1 MTDEDANFLRQQL
14 LDVWRQ
20 VHEIR
25 TSQEALLRT
34 FVESLPNPADGVRL
48 LDKYDAHKAA
58 FSEEVLLKLEKS
70 SPGFAAEL
78 DKLRPLLP
86 PDGKSR

>member
-1 MTDEDANFLRQQL
+1 MTDEDANFLREQL

-20 VHEIR
+20 AHEIR
-25 TSQEALLRT
+25 TSQEAVLRT
-34 FVESLPNPADGVRL
+34 FVESLPNAADGVRFL
-48 LDKYDAHKAA
+48 EKYEAHKAA

-70 SPGFAAEL
+70 CPGFAAEL

-86 PDGKSR
+86 PDGKS